1 MAQTQDTTIT
11 YTYTATV
18 TMQIPRTIYNLTD
31 PQTID
36 HAIRCFYGRAHDE
49 MQYSGGCFPFSLLQ
63 IVAEAMQDGGA
74 ITCDYTNDRG
84 ETRARTLFPSS
95 IHLTEDRKIETR
107 AYDTFRRETRSFRL
121 DRMSGAHLLT
131 APGDVLADVAA

>member
-1 MAQTQDTTIT
+1 MSTTAESIT

-36 HAIRCFYGRAHDE
+36 HAIRCYYRRAHDE
-49 MQYSGGCFPFSLLQ
+49 MQHSGGCFPFALLQ
-63 IVAEAMQDGGA
+63 VVADAMLEGGA
-74 ITCDYTNDRG
+74 VTCEYVNEKG
-84 ETRARTLFPSS
+84 ESRARTLFPSS

-121 DRMSGAHLLT
+121 DRMQGAHLLT
-131 APGDVLADVAA
+131 APGDVPESVAA

>member
-1 MAQTQDTTIT
+1 MSTTAESIT

-18 TMQIPRTIYNLTD
+18 TMQIPRTVYNLTD

-36 HAIRCFYGRAHDE
+36 HAIRCYYRRAHDE
-49 MQYSGGCFPFSLLQ
+49 MQHSGGIFPFSLLQ
-63 IVAEAMQDGGA
+63 IVADAMLEGGA
-74 ITCDYTNDRG
+74 VTCEYVNEKG
-84 ETRARTLFPSS
+84 ESRARTLFPSS

-121 DRMSGAHLLT
+121 DRMQGAHLLT
-131 APGDVLADVAA
+131 APGDVPESVAA